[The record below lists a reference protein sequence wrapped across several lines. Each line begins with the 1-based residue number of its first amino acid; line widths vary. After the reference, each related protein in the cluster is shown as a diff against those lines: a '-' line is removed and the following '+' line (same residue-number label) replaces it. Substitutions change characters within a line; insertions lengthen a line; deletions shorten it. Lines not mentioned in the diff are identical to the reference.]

1 MSLNISPT
9 INNNDATTVSYIVF
23 SYVDYSYVKHISFSN
38 NADSSFINS
47 IKMHGIKV
55 NEGFIDKISE
65 IICDTHPVISDFIE
79 SHWNNY
85 ILVIINNIVIYP
97 CMNKDELNLDTS
109 AEIIDYIQSINIMYK
124 DKFSNSSNLVFPN
137 QFYGDSW
144 RKRIDAKFAK
154 NITIQIRDLITNF
167 KNLYNANIDKYMV
180 DKNKDFIDDL
190 TIYFNTNMR
199 KISNEILSLFQLK
212 DHNNEEVIVFL
223 DNFINYVKHIV
234 RCENTDL
241 KEIRE
246 NALLNNEE
254 NKKNIININN
264 KLFFLK
270 IMESCSCLFPSS
282 F

>member
-9 INNNDATTVSYIVF
+9 INNNHKTTISYIVF
-23 SYVDYSYVKHISFSN
+23 SYVDYSYVKHICFSN
-38 NADSSFINS
+38 NTDSSFINS
-47 IKMHGIKV
+47 IKMNGIKV

-65 IICDTHPVISDFIE
+65 IIYDTNPVISDFIE

-97 CMNKDELNLDTS
+97 CMNKDEFNLDTS
-109 AEIIDYIQSINIMYK
+109 AEIIDYIHSINIVYK
-124 DKFSNSSNLVFPN
+124 DKFSTDLVFPN
-137 QFYGDSW
+137 QFYEDSW
-144 RKRIDAKFAK
+144 RKKIDTKFAK

-167 KNLYNANIDKYMV
+167 KNLYNTKIDKYMV

-199 KISNEILSLFQLK
+199 KISNEIRALFQVK
-212 DHNNEEVIVFL
+212 DHTNTELNIFL
-223 DNFINYVKHIV
+223 DKFINYVKHIV
-234 RCENTDL
+234 QLENKDL
-241 KEIRE
+241 KEI
-246 NALLNNEE
+246 NKNFLLNNEIQ
-254 NKKNIININN
+254 KQNIINLNN
-264 KLFFLK
+264 KLFFQK

>member
-1 MSLNISPT
+1 
-9 INNNDATTVSYIVF
+9 
-23 SYVDYSYVKHISFSN
+23 
-38 NADSSFINS
+38 
-47 IKMHGIKV
+47 
-55 NEGFIDKISE
+55 
-65 IICDTHPVISDFIE
+65 
-79 SHWNNY
+79 
-85 ILVIINNIVIYP
+85 
-97 CMNKDELNLDTS
+97 MNKYEFNLDTS
-109 AEIIDYIQSINIMYK
+109 AEIIYYIQSINKSYK
-124 DKFSNSSNLVFPN
+124 DKFNTVLIFLE
-137 QFYGDSW
+137 QFYGNSW
-144 RKRIDAKFAK
+144 KKYIDVTFAK

-167 KNLYNANIDKYMV
+167 KNLYNTKIDKYMT

-234 RCENTDL
+234 RCENKDL
-241 KEIRE
+241 KEISE

-264 KLFFLK
+264 KLFFQK
-270 IMESCSCLFPSS
+270 IMSASSCSCSCSCS

>member
-1 MSLNISPT
+1 MSLIITPT
-9 INNNDATTVSYIVF
+9 INSNDTTIVSYVVF
-23 SYVDYSYVKHISFSN
+23 SSVDYSYVKHICFSN
-38 NADSSFINS
+38 NSDSSFINS

-55 NEGFIDKISE
+55 NGNFIEKISQ
-65 IICDTHPVISDFIE
+65 IICDTDPVISDFIE
-79 SHWNNY
+79 SHWENNY

-97 CMNKDELNLDTS
+97 CMNKDEFNLDTS
-109 AEIIDYIQSINIMYK
+109 AEIIDYIQSINNVYK
-124 DKFSNSSNLVFPN
+124 DKFSNSSNLIFPN

-167 KNLYNANIDKYMV
+167 KNLYNTKINKYMT
-180 DKNKDFIDDL
+180 DKNKGFIDDL
-190 TIYFNTNMR
+190 TIYFNTNMI
-199 KISNEILSLFQLK
+199 KISNEIRSLFQIK

-234 RCENTDL
+234 KCENTDL

-264 KLFFLK
+264 KLFFQI
-270 IMESCSCLFPSS
+270 IMSACSCCSS